1 MACWVHVSNRAAG
14 EIHVSA
20 KEHRRLNELARSRS
34 SEHGLVLRA
43 QIILMLAAG
52 VGTAGTARRL
62 EISDRVVRKWSA
74 RWRQSPH
81 LESLR
86 ERDRTGR
93 PSRISIATR
102 CQVVKI
108 ACNRPQISRAG
119 RRVRLPVWT
128 QQAIADELYLKHGEH
143 ISRSSVQR
151 ILSASGLRPHRV
163 RQWLHSPDPNF
174 AAKVE
179 RICRLY
185 LEPPPKA
192 VVVSIDEKPMQAL
205 RRQHPTRL
213 GRDGV
218 LRGEFEY
225 RRCGACCLLGAFDI
239 RTGQVLGRVV
249 RRRTAAALVDF
260 LESVAR
266 RYPSRRIYVVWDNL
280 NIHLDGQGQRWSA
293 FNRRHGGRFRFV
305 YTPLH
310 ASWVNQIEI
319 WFSILQRRVLRHGSF
334 DNLRMLRDHV
344 LGFIDDWNRYDAH
357 PFRWTFTGRF
367 VQTPRR
373 VAA

>member
-1 MACWVHVSNRAAG
+1 M
-14 EIHVSA
+14 
-20 KEHRRLNELARSRS
+20 
-34 SEHGLVLRA
+34 RA
-43 QIILMLAAG
+43 QMILMLAAG
-52 VGTAGTARRL
+52 VGTAGTADRL
-62 EISDRVVRKWSA
+62 GVTDRAVRKWRA
-74 RWRQSPH
+74 RWEQSPH

-86 ERDRTGR
+86 ERDRPGR
-93 PSRISIATR
+93 PRRISLATR

-108 ACNRPQISRAG
+108 ACNRPQSTHHG
-119 RRVRLPVWT
+119 RRVRPPVWT
-128 QQAIADELYLKHGEH
+128 QQAIADELHRKHGER

-151 ILSASGLRPHRV
+151 ILAASDLRPHRI
-163 RQWLHSPDPNF
+163 RQWLHSPDPDF

-179 RICRLY
+179 RICKLY
-185 LEPPPKA
+185 LEPPPDA

-205 RRQHPTRL
+205 RRRHPTHL
-213 GRDGV
+213 GRDRV
-218 LRGEFEY
+218 LRREFEY
-225 RRCGACCLLGAFDI
+225 HRRGTCCLLGAFDI

-249 RRRTAAALVDF
+249 PRRTATALVGF

-266 RYPSRRIYVVWDNL
+266 RYPGRKVFVVWDNL
-280 NIHLDGQGQRWSA
+280 NVHLDGKDQRWSA

-334 DNLRMLRDHV
+334 DSVQMLRDHV
-344 LGFIDDWNRYDAH
+344 LGFIADWNRYDAH

-373 VAA
+373 AAA